1 MQHFGEP
8 EKKPLDQGDLMNRIS
23 EMERLSRMIEP
34 QLDLERKSP
43 DFSVW
48 VMRYGL
54 IGVEVKRLLMYAEE
68 VLDDAE
74 LEELKHRLN
83 TQIKPIALNR
93 FEKYRFTNYE
103 TKAGL

>member
-8 EKKPLDQGDLMNRIS
+8 NKKPLDQGDLMNRIS
-23 EMERLSRMIEP
+23 EMERLSGMIEP
-34 QLDLERKSP
+34 ELDREQKHP
-43 DFSVW
+43 DFSLW
-48 VMRYGL
+48 VTRYAFV
-54 IGVEVKRLLMYAEE
+54 GVEVKRLLMYAEE
-68 VLDDAE
+68 VLNDTE